1 MNNKINLPLW
11 ETVRH
16 SFMYTIKNL
25 PVIAKISSVFL
36 ILWLIC
42 IAMEINLVLDPNV
55 TFNDIWETE
64 LLCATLTALASTIV
78 SVSFIRHIIQKQQT
92 KWFHLSFGMNN
103 IKFIGWNILL
113 FLIVFL
119 PSFFILAGAALADY
133 QGVSASIVKTLSW
146 ASLFI
151 LLIMLVYVGRV
162 YIIYAAS
169 AINAKLTLQKAFAL
183 TQGNTFK
190 IFCGTLIL
198 LLPTIILTHI
208 LIKLYQLPDLNIAG
222 ACFLSLLSMT
232 VTFFDSSIKASY
244 YSHLYQ
250 FFTYFD
256 KEQPVKTVEKKETVI
271 VKSEPAAKTV
281 KEKTAAPK
289 KTAPKKKA
297 PAKTKAATKKATN
310 TKTTE
315 TKAKPVAAKPVT
327 KKTTTKKPAAK
338 KATTP
343 KPVAKKAEKK

>member
-16 SFMYTIKNL
+16 SFMYAIKNL

-42 IAMEINLVLDPNV
+42 ISMEINLVLDPNV
-55 TFNDIWETE
+55 TFKDIWETE
-64 LLCATLTALASTIV
+64 LFCATLTALASTIV
-78 SVSFIRHIIQKQQT
+78 SVSFIRHIIQKQET

-119 PSFFILAGAALADY
+119 PSFFILAGAALAEY
-133 QGVSASIVKTLSW
+133 QGVSISIVKALSW
-146 ASLFI
+146 ASLII
-151 LLIMLVYVGRV
+151 LLIMLIYIGRV
-162 YIIYAAS
+162 YLIYAAA
-169 AINAKLTLQKAFAL
+169 AINVKLTLQKAFAL
-183 TQGNTFK
+183 TQGNTLK

-222 ACFLSLLSMT
+222 ACFLSLLSMA

-310 TKTTE
+310 TKTTA
-315 TKAKPVAAKPVT
+315 TKAKPVATKPVA
-327 KKTTTKKPAAK
+327 KKTTAKKPAAK
-338 KATTP
+338 KIATP